1 MEGSNLKFLW
11 VPDIAHKY
19 SLSVLVKKVGVGGRG
34 AWIPKSD
41 DLANMY
47 DVLCFAFLQS

>member
-19 SLSVLVKKVGVGGRG
+19 SLRDLEKKVGVGGRG

-47 DVLCFAFLQS
+47 EVLCYEVLC